1 MSRVGPK
8 CNDPFSLGMCPYGL
22 FDLLYTRY
30 NPKFKK
36 SILLKVPSLEILPP
50 TWPKKKKK
58 KKIRDIVGAFGEVF
72 L

>member
-1 MSRVGPK
+1 MSRAGPK
-8 CNDPFSLGMCPYGL
+8 CNDPSSLGMCSYGL

-36 SILLKVPSLEILPP
+36 SILLKVPSLELLPP
-50 TWPKKKKK
+50 TWPKKN
-58 KKIRDIVGAFGEVF
+58 IRDTVGAFGEVF